1 MSSGNFCLVAD
12 NLQSMNE
19 KCKRLE
25 QDKQRLN
32 GQLNQMLKT
41 YKDLQVQHDIQ
52 DKIADQDEEGL
63 QSTFIEFN
71 KQVKGLE
78 KTNELLSQENESLR
92 AEINTQKSRS
102 ASLRTQLEAHAMKIP
117 TSPKTKS
124 AAANNIHN
132 NTLPAPEASNASK

>member
-41 YKDLQVQHDIQ
+41 YKDLQVQHDVQ
-52 DKIADQDEEGL
+52 HKITDQDEEGL
-63 QSTFIEFN
+63 QSTFTEFA

-78 KTNELLSQENESLR
+78 KTNEMLSQDNESLR
-92 AEINTQKSRS
+92 AEINTQKSKS
-102 ASLRTQLEAHAMKIP
+102 ASLRTQLEAHAI
-117 TSPKTKS
+117 KTKS
-124 AAANNIHN
+124 AAA
-132 NTLPAPEASNASK
+132 TLEASNVSKNMSSSTPLKEKLNQ

>member
-41 YKDLQVQHDIQ
+41 YKDLQVQQ
-52 DKIADQDEEGL
+52 DVQHKIADQDEEGL
-63 QSTFIEFN
+63 QSTFVEFT

-78 KTNELLSQENESLR
+78 KTNEALSQENESLR

-102 ASLRTQLEAHAMKIP
+102 ASLGAQLEAHAMK
-117 TSPKTKS
+117 TKS
-124 AAANNIHN
+124 AV
-132 NTLPAPEASNASK
+132 APLESSNASKKTSPDPLKEKLNQ

>member
-41 YKDLQVQHDIQ
+41 YKDLQVQQ
-52 DKIADQDEEGL
+52 DVQHKIADQDEEGL
-63 QSTFIEFN
+63 QSTFVEFT

-78 KTNELLSQENESLR
+78 RTNEALSQENESLR

-102 ASLRTQLEAHAMKIP
+102 ASLGAQLEAHAMK
-117 TSPKTKS
+117 TRS
-124 AAANNIHN
+124 AG
-132 NTLPAPEASNASK
+132 APLESSNASKKTSPDPFKEKLNQ

>member
-41 YKDLQVQHDIQ
+41 YKDLQVQHDVQ
-52 DKIADQDEEGL
+52 NKITDQDEEGL
-63 QSTFIEFN
+63 QNTFAEFS

-78 KTNELLSQENESLR
+78 KTNEVLSLENESLR
-92 AEINTQKSRS
+92 AEINTQKSKS
-102 ASLRTQLEAHAMKIP
+102 ASLRTQLAAHTI
-117 TSPKTKS
+117 KTKS
-124 AAANNIHN
+124 AAAG
-132 NTLPAPEASNASK
+132 LEASNASKNMSSDSPLKEKLNQ